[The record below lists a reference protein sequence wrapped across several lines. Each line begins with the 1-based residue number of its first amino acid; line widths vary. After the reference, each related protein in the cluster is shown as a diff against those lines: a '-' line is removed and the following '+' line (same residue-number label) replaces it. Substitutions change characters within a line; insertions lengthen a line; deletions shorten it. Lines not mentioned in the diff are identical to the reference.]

1 MRDQEG
7 PGRKV
12 SSIAGALQR
21 LRLLLIVHKCFQI
34 QQAPSI
40 SGDSCPNGERARY
53 NNIPLSTVSPLFI
66 HEVILLLG
74 NDVFSVSRN
83 TVVTRKG
90 IQRTHT

>member
-12 SSIAGALQR
+12 SSIAGAAPFADRAQM
-21 LRLLLIVHKCFQI
+21 FQI

-40 SGDSCPNGERARY
+40 SEDSCPNEERARY
-53 NNIPLSTVSPLFI
+53 NNIPFSTVSPLCI
-66 HEVILLLG
+66 HEVMLLLG
-74 NDVFSVSRN
+74 NDVFSVSCN